1 MVIEE
6 LINLLFA
13 FWRLDVAKR
22 QINFFGGVLCV
33 VLPLCFSFVALVV
46 FVLLVV
52 FPACVPSAPARRFAP
67 CPVVGCRL
75 RSPSSALCSL
85 SSSVVRSVGL
95 LVAPSFVSLARSA
108 LRLVLRSCFV
118 ALGSPFVLLRVG
130 CPSCRRF
137 SSFGCRVVRLGVGFS
152 HTLISPID
160 KLRLLIYNLSV
171 PDGVV
176 KHINYPRHG
185 LRATD
190 RAKELNSS
198 LAFLFVTKAIVI
210 FNCTP
215 TIRLRLI
222 VGVFV
227 VP

>member
-1 MVIEE
+1 M
-6 LINLLFA
+6 
-13 FWRLDVAKR
+13 
-22 QINFFGGVLCV
+22 
-33 VLPLCFSFVALVV
+33 ALVV
-46 FVLLVV
+46 LVLLVV
-52 FPACVPSAPARRFAP
+52 VPACVPSASARRFAP
-67 CPVVGCRL
+67 CPVVGCGLLAPFPVVR
-75 RSPSSALCSL
+75 PL

-130 CPSCRRF
+130 CPSCRCC

-171 PDGVV
+171 SDGVI
-176 KHINYPRHG
+176 KHFNYPRHG

-198 LAFLFVTKAIVI
+198 LAFLFVPKAIVI
-210 FNCTP
+210 LNCAP
-215 TIRLRLI
+215 T
-222 VGVFV
+222 FA
-227 VP
+227 